1 MDTTPEAPGPAAE
14 LAEITR
20 LYDSVPCPDDD
31 DAAVWVAIKIARRA
45 RSVGRK
51 AERAALRGAA

>member
-1 MDTTPEAPGPAAE
+1 MDTPEAPGPAAE
-14 LAEITR
+14 LAELDR
-20 LYDSVPCPDDD
+20 LFDSVPCPNDD
-31 DAAVWVAIKIARRA
+31 DAAVWVATEIARRA